1 MINLKSSHSIESVV
15 YSPKTVQGS
24 FDSTITQN
32 KQNTPLSCYGSAEP
46 SPADE
51 ILQKQQDASNQH
63 NINNFGFNMQQVK
76 NNNNQ
81 HFTF

>member
-32 KQNTPLSCYGSAEP
+32 KQNTPLSCYASAEP
-46 SPADE
+46 SPADD
-51 ILQKQQDASNQH
+51 ILQQKQINQH
-63 NINNFGFNMQQVK
+63 NINNNNFGFNMQQVK